1 MIFTSAGHNGERRAV
16 SGEQVAGTNN
26 GRIKIILIYFQSETI
41 PTMRNIIILLSIT
54 TMMIAGSCTHVENA
68 DLVIINGKILTIDK
82 DNPTAEAIAVR
93 GEEIIAV
100 GSTKEIN
107 RTIDE
112 GTKVIDAGGRLVIP
126 GFNDAHVHFGP
137 LDPDY
142 VELRYTVNPE
152 VITEKVKAQIERSK
166 PGELIRGG
174 HWEHEMF
181 NNKKWPSKELIDEVS
196 PDNPVILSRADG
208 HSVLVNSYV
217 LKQSGITKNTPNP
230 FGGEIQKDPVTGEPT
245 GILKENAEGLIKNEK
260 SSIIRSP
267 EEEAA
272 STWQGYLLA
281 LKEAREL
288 GVTSVQIPGNADFDA
303 YEKLQKEGELTSRVD
318 IGEMLTADTILLNKY
333 REIEKTYSR
342 NGNWIRFG
350 YLKAFIDGTIGSG
363 TALMFEPFADNPEST
378 GLAMMPYDEFENM
391 VVTADKYGFQIGVH
405 AIGDKGNNWTL
416 NAYEKAQQVN
426 GKRESR
432 HRDEHAQTLLLTD
445 IPRFAQLGVI
455 PSLQPTHCISDKKFY
470 EKRVG
475 IDRCKG
481 AYAWRSLIDAGS
493 ILAFGTDYQVE
504 PLNPM
509 EGLYAAVS
517 RKERLGEE
525 GEGWFPEQKLT
536 MEEGIKYYTLGAAY
550 AQFMED
556 RKGIIKKGYLAD
568 IVITD
573 RDLLT
578 IPENEIMKTRVDYTI
593 TGGKVVYS
601 SGK

>member
-1 MIFTSAGHNGERRAV
+1 
-16 SGEQVAGTNN
+16 
-26 GRIKIILIYFQSETI
+26 
-41 PTMRNIIILLSIT
+41 MRNIIILISIT
-54 TMMIAGSCTHVENA
+54 TMMFWGSCKQTEKA
-68 DLVIINGKILTIDK
+68 DLVIINGKVLTIDA
-82 DNPTAEAIAVR
+82 DYPSAEAIAVK

-107 RTIDE
+107 LMIQE
-112 GTKVIDAGGRLVIP
+112 GTTKVIDAAGRLVIP

-142 VELRYTVNPE
+142 IELRYTTDPS
-152 VITEKVKAQIERSK
+152 VITEKVKSQVAKSK

-181 NNKKWPSKELIDEVS
+181 NDKKWPSKELIDNVS

-217 LKQSGITKNTPNP
+217 LKQSGITKNTPDP

-245 GILKENAEGLIKNEK
+245 GILKENAESLVKIDRTKVN
-260 SSIIRSP
+260 RSP
-267 EEEAA
+267 EEEAVRN
-272 STWQGYLLA
+272 WQGYLLA
-281 LKEAREL
+281 MKEAREL
-288 GVTSVQIPGNADFDA
+288 GLTSVQIPGDADFDA

-318 IGEMLTADTILLNKY
+318 IGQMLTADTILLNRYKD
-333 REIEKTYSR
+333 IEKTYSR
-342 NGNWIRFG
+342 SGNWIRFG

-363 TALMFEPFADNPEST
+363 TALMFEPFADNPESS

-405 AIGDKGNNWTL
+405 SIGDKGNNWTL
-416 NAYEKAQQVN
+416 NAYEKAQQLN
-426 GKRESR
+426 EKRESR

-475 IDRCKG
+475 IERCEG

-493 ILAFGTDYQVE
+493 MLAFGTDYQVE

-509 EGLYAAVS
+509 EGLYAAVA

-525 GEGWFPEQKLT
+525 GEGWFPEQKLS
-536 MEEGIKYYTLGAAY
+536 MEEAIKYYTLGAAY

-573 RDLLT
+573 KDLLT